1 MSRLS
6 ESMYLQQKAEMI
18 RKEAEQLAIPED
30 NLTAP
35 VSEAASQLSEY
46 KTIAEE
52 QGQSIEDALNKTKE
66 AGEAAKEARDKI
78 QSVLEKLQAL
88 LAEIEGLGTVNI
100 SRLNNLEG
108 QLQND
113 TETVRQLD
121 REVLAV
127 EQQSEVIQESIK
139 KYTIDL
145 GKYRAEKKLLQEMY
159 EKLPKVCPRVTPPP
173 ED

>member
-1 MSRLS
+1 
-6 ESMYLQQKAEMI
+6 MI
-18 RKEAEQLAIPED
+18 RKEAEELTIPED

-35 VSEAASQLSEY
+35 VTEATSQLSDY
-46 KTIAEE
+46 KTTAEE
-52 QGQSIEDALNKTKE
+52 QGQSIENALNKTKE
-66 AGEAAKEARDKI
+66 AGEAAKAARDKI
-78 QSVLEKLQAL
+78 QNVLEKLQAL

-100 SRLNNLEG
+100 SRLNNLEEK
-108 QLQND
+108 LQDD

-145 GKYRAEKKLLQEMY
+145 GKYQAEKRLLQEMY

>member
-1 MSRLS
+1 MS
-6 ESMYLQQKAEMI
+6 
-18 RKEAEQLAIPED
+18 D
-30 NLTAP
+30 
-35 VSEAASQLSEY
+35 Y
-46 KTIAEE
+46 KTTAEA

-66 AGEAAKEARDKI
+66 AGEAATEARDKI
-78 QSVLEKLQAL
+78 QDVLEKLQAL
-88 LAEIEGLGTVNI
+88 LAEIDGLDNVNM
-100 SRLNNLEG
+100 SRLNNLEE

-113 TETVRQLD
+113 RETVRQID

-127 EQQSEVIQESIK
+127 ELQREAIKESIK

-145 GKYRAEKKLLQEMY
+145 GKYRAEKKLLQDMY

>member
-1 MSRLS
+1 MS
-6 ESMYLQQKAEMI
+6 
-18 RKEAEQLAIPED
+18 D
-30 NLTAP
+30 
-35 VSEAASQLSEY
+35 Y
-46 KTIAEE
+46 KTTAEA

-66 AGEAAKEARDKI
+66 AGEAATEARDKI
-78 QSVLEKLQAL
+78 QDVLEKWQAL
-88 LAEIEGLGTVNI
+88 LAEIDGLDNVNM
-100 SRLNNLEG
+100 SRLNNLEE

-113 TETVRQLD
+113 RETVRQID

-127 EQQSEVIQESIK
+127 ELQREAIKESIK